1 MPASLN
7 ASEVAVGIQ
16 DLTKAKPRVYPISVN
31 QRPPTCWPAHT
42 EQWAW
47 IAFSTLS
54 LFLGNSKTF
63 PKESERMEKMD

>member
-16 DLTKAKPRVYPISVN
+16 DLTKDKPRVYHVSVN
-31 QRPPTCWPAHT
+31 PRPPTCWPAHT

-47 IAFSTLS
+47 KACSTLS
-54 LFLGNSKTF
+54 LFSGK
-63 PKESERMEKMD
+63 